1 MSRFLERLASG
12 PPIVADGGMGA
23 VLASAVPRIR
33 CPEEANLRAP
43 ESVVDVHLG
52 YIRAGADLI
61 ETNTFGANR
70 PKLAEHFLDED
81 FERIN
86 SEGVRL
92 AREARDVS
100 GRDVFIAGA
109 IGPDSSRAYAE
120 QATVLEG
127 RGADLFML
135 ETFFDLDDLEA
146 AVAAVR
152 SVSSLPI
159 VTLMS
164 FDSEGETIAG
174 VSAHT
179 AGERLR
185 ALGVAAFGANHGA
198 GPNAALRALGDM
210 AGDGVLA
217 ALPNVGL
224 ASMSGQRIV
233 FPHATPAYF
242 GEFAAQA
249 RALGAG
255 IIGGCCGT
263 TPAQIAA
270 IRAAVDEN
278 QTPAGPLLVR
288 ERSQATRP
296 APSSERTQ
304 LQRMFDDG
312 TFVVSVQLDPP
323 LGANPEALIETAR
336 AVRDTNKA
344 QFVDVN
350 DNPRARARMSG
361 IMASVAIERFTGVE
375 TIPHLTPRDM
385 TLTGLE
391 SILLGAHAEGV
402 RNILAVT
409 GDPPESGDYP
419 GKHTVYDVDAIG
431 LVELLSKLNRGEDW
445 HGRAIDAP
453 TSFFPGVAVN
463 PTADDLGLEVERF
476 HRKVAAGARFAMT
489 QVLFDL
495 ESLEAFRER
504 IGGWPIPVLVG
515 VWPVRTV
522 ETLVRVHNETP
533 GMVVPEHVQQRY
545 TRAGANPR
553 EVGGELG
560 PRADRGRA
568 CARGRRVRHGT
579 VPRADERRR
588 LSPRASARRAR
599 AGGHRRRA
607 RRVEHATHDRGRHAV
622 AAGRAEAC
630 REDRGFDRAARI
642 DRGRAGVSMLDV
654 ACDRRDEAR
663 DGAVPVRVLRQRLR
677 RLPDTARRALQRPV
691 LRIADDRDRD
701 AGLRIDERQCERGRE
716 ARYT

>member
-23 VLASAVPRIR
+23 LIASAVPRLR

-43 ESVVDVHLG
+43 ESVLDVHLG

-70 PKLAEHFLDED
+70 SKLSEHFLDDE
-81 FERIN
+81 FEQIN
-86 SEGVRL
+86 SAGVRL
-92 AREARDVS
+92 AREARDIA

-109 IGPDSSRAYAE
+109 IGPDPGRDYAE
-120 QATVLEG
+120 QARVLEG
-127 RGADLFML
+127 RGADLFMV
-135 ETFFDLDDLEA
+135 ETFFDLDDLEG
-146 AVAAVR
+146 AVAAIR
-152 SVSSLPI
+152 GVSALPI
-159 VTLMS
+159 VALMS
-164 FDSEGETIAG
+164 FDAEGETIAG
-174 VSAHT
+174 VSAHA
-179 AGERLR
+179 AGDRLR
-185 ALGVAAFGANHGA
+185 ALDVAAFGANHGA
-198 GPNAALRALGDM
+198 GPAAALRALSDM
-210 AGDGVLA
+210 GTGVLA
-217 ALPNVGL
+217 VLPNVGL
-224 ASMSGQRIV
+224 ASMSGQRVV

-270 IRAAVDEN
+270 IRAAVDGN
-278 QTPAGPLLVR
+278 VAPAGSILVR
-288 ERSQATRP
+288 ERAT
-296 APSSERTQ
+296 ATAAASTSEPTELAR
-304 LQRMFDDG
+304 LLDDG

-409 GDPPESGDYP
+409 GDPPEAGDYP
-419 GKHTVYDVDAIG
+419 GRGGVYEVDSIG
-431 LVELLSKLNRGEDW
+431 LVELLARLNRGEDH

-476 HRKVAAGARFAMT
+476 HQKIAAGARFAMT
-489 QVLFDL
+489 QFLFDL
-495 ESLEAFRER
+495 EPLAAFADR

-515 VWPVRTV
+515 VWPIRTL
-522 ETLVRVHNETP
+522 ELLVRVHNEVP
-533 GMVVPEHVQQRY
+533 GAIVPDHVQERY
-545 TRAGANPR
+545 RRPGANPR

-560 PRADRGRA
+560 HELIEA
-568 CARGRRVRHGT
+568 AR
-579 VPRADERRR
+579 EI
-588 LSPRASARRAR
+588 
-599 AGGHRRRA
+599 
-607 RRVEHATHDRGRHAV
+607 
-622 AAGRAEAC
+622 AAGVYVIAPFRSPMNVVDFLPALDQPGAHEPVETAPRPTESSTRRTTEA
-630 REDRGFDRAARI
+630 GT
-642 DRGRAGVSMLDV
+642 
-654 ACDRRDEAR
+654 
-663 DGAVPVRVLRQRLR
+663 P
-677 RLPDTARRALQRPV
+677 
-691 LRIADDRDRD
+691 
-701 AGLRIDERQCERGRE
+701 
-716 ARYT
+716 